1 MKLDCIASERHYAD
15 HLLPVWDALLD
26 DIDGGEALTHPYRLS
41 HRLAWGDTPVL
52 VASWKDARTATR
64 KGRPVVLMEHGAGQS
79 YAGVDNPGYVGAS
92 DRSGVILYL
101 APNESA
107 AERHRAAHPEIPVEV
122 VGCPKLDRL
131 LAYQRPRGHT
141 VALTHHWMTGIAPET
156 KPAFPHFAGAYPAL
170 AKRFDLLVH
179 AHPRDT
185 TRQAWCQRNRLAY
198 AASFE
203 QVVTE
208 ATVLVVDNSSVGAE
222 WLALDRPVV
231 WLNAPWYRRDVHH
244 GGRFWEWARA
254 GIEVDDPADLE
265 TAVAASLATDP
276 MADAR
281 RKMIPSLY
289 ANLGCAT
296 QAAAAAIRS
305 HLNA

>member
-1 MKLDCIASERHYAD
+1 MLQALASESHYFAHMMPVLDCWGADRVRLHRDSRSIEWGSE
-15 HLLPVWDALLD
+15 
-26 DIDGGEALTHPYRLS
+26 
-41 HRLAWGDTPVL
+41 PVL

-64 KGRPVVLMEHGAGQS
+64 KGHPVILMEHGAGQS
-79 YAGVDNPGYVGAS
+79 YVGVDNPAYVGAS
-92 DRSGVILYL
+92 DRNGVILYL

-107 AERHRAAHPEIPVEV
+107 AERHRVAHPEIPVEV
-122 VGCPKLDRL
+122 VGCPKLDGL
-131 LAYQRPRGHT
+131 LAMERPDGHR
-141 VALTHHWMTGIAPET
+141 VGLTHHWNTGIAPET
-156 KPAFPHFAGAYPAL
+156 RSAFPHFAGAYPAL
-170 AKRFDLLVH
+170 AERFDVIAH
-179 AHPRDT
+179 AHPRDLGSPAWFRRRRIEFT
-185 TRQAWCQRNRLAY
+185 PIFDDLVRQ
-198 AASFE
+198 
-203 QVVTE
+203 

-222 WLALDRPVV
+222 WLALDRPIV
-231 WLNAPWYRRDVHH
+231 WLNAPWYRRDVQH

-254 GIEVDDPADLE
+254 GLEVDDPADLA
-265 TAVAASLATDP
+265 TAVAASLACDP